1 MDYRPISLLHSI
13 AKILSKLL
21 ALRLRPH
28 MQSLISINQ
37 SENARVLRLATGK
50 DIFHDT
56 TTISSWI
63 INWNIEIAMYI
74 IIKKI
79 KENFTFI
86 LGRKP
91 ITWFLFSP
99 ILVPFLALS

>member
-1 MDYRPISLLHSI
+1 MNSANIVLIPKKEGADGVMDYRPISLLHSI

-56 TTISSWI
+56 TTISS
-63 INWNIEIAMYI
+63 
-74 IIKKI
+74 
-79 KENFTFI
+79 
-86 LGRKP
+86 
-91 ITWFLFSP
+91 
-99 ILVPFLALS
+99 